1 MSSNGNTSPKSTG
14 SAKSLGERLA
24 NVAEKHKKKNVRSN
38 LMAKLN
44 KARAEGTI
52 GRSVSPT
59 YGNYFYQNV
68 DKAQCETAPK
78 PPSMIKNNRG
88 IFVKNPEYALWE
100 KKCQAGGKRK
110 TRKSKKSKRIT
121 RRRR

>member
-14 SAKSLGERLA
+14 STKSLGERLA
-24 NVAEKHKKKNVRSN
+24 NVAEKHKKKNLRSS
-38 LMAKLN
+38 LTAMLN
-44 KARAEGTI
+44 KAREKGEI

-88 IFVKNPEYALWE
+88 VLVPNPAYVNW
-100 KKCQAGGKRK
+100 KRKCQAGGKRK
-110 TRKSKKSKRIT
+110 TRKSKKSKRMT